1 MHLDGNVEVSA
12 ENVEKLSQEEVA
24 EWRGQLQD
32 RVARLSVP
40 NIDSLAARMLAG
52 MGGKLMQP
60 GTMST

>member
-12 ENVEKLSQEEVA
+12 ENVEKLSQEGVA

-40 NIDSLAARMLAG
+40 NI
-52 MGGKLMQP
+52 
-60 GTMST
+60 

>member
-12 ENVEKLSQEEVA
+12 ENVEKVAQEEVA

-40 NIDSLAARMLAG
+40 NIESLAARLLAG

>member
-12 ENVEKLSQEEVA
+12 ENVEKLSQEGVA

-40 NIDSLAARMLAG
+40 NIESLAARLLAG